1 MIFMKK
7 LLLPLLILL
16 AVMPSCT
23 KKEKFDGFTRTVVYR
38 PGDYDSKYYRI
49 PTLITAK
56 DGSLVIFT
64 DKRKENETDLP
75 EDIDVLCN
83 YSTDGGLTWSEPY
96 TIAQGFGYMEGFGD
110 CAVAHTNDEN
120 GLVAVFVGGQGFWQS
135 TPTNP
140 NRTYK
145 SMSYDNGRT
154 WSEPEDI
161 THFIFGSECNDSI
174 RSKWRASFCASG
186 NGLLTSK
193 GRIMFVACIRET
205 SAYSIN
211 NYVVYSDDNGETW
224 NVSGRASVGGDES
237 KVVELNNGD
246 ILMSIRTHGKRWYN
260 ISHDGGETWNE
271 THYVWDDLYGPACNG
286 DLIRYD
292 ENTLL
297 HSLPSGNSRRDV
309 AIYISNDEGKTW
321 NDGKIVVPRYSAYSS
336 LCVLPDKTIGLY
348 VEEREVDTT
357 SYEMVFYRFPISYL
371 RD

>member
-1 MIFMKK
+1 MLFR
-7 LLLPLLILL
+7 
-16 AVMPSCT
+16 S
-23 KKEKFDGFTRTVVYR
+23 
-38 PGDYDSKYYRI
+38 
-49 PTLITAK
+49 
-56 DGSLVIFT
+56 
-64 DKRKENETDLP
+64 
-75 EDIDVLCN
+75 
-83 YSTDGGLTWSEPY
+83 
-96 TIAQGFGYMEGFGD
+96 D

-120 GLVAVFVGGQGFWQS
+120 GLIARFGGGQGFWQS

-161 THFIFGSECNDSI
+161 THFIFGSECDDSV
-174 RSKWRASFCASG
+174 RSKWRACFCASG
-186 NGLLTSK
+186 NGLITSK

-211 NYVVYSDDNGETW
+211 NYLVYSDDNGATW

-297 HSLPSGNSRRDV
+297 HSLPSGDSRRDV